1 MLQRLLL
8 YNWVSFSGNFGKFR
22 RASPPVPNR
31 NPSLGRVKR
40 FQFQFFNFL
49 RRVCL
54 LHWTPYKQKTNRNI
68 YWFVLSLSRIFI
80 DIQTNIN
87 FGNIF
92 FFSFYNCKQP
102 SFDLTRYSTILSCSS
117 SNTNSLNL
125 CLLKSTGK
133 WLVYS
138 TQNGHFYA
146 YIHELHVVLESL
158 TTGIIAWVVVCS
170 LKTKW

>member
-92 FFSFYNCKQP
+92 FFHFTTASSPALISLATVRYYLVQVQIQIPLICVFWNQQVN
-102 SFDLTRYSTILSCSS
+102 DLFIVHKMAISMPISTSYMLS
-117 SNTNSLNL
+117 
-125 CLLKSTGK
+125 
-133 WLVYS
+133 
-138 TQNGHFYA
+138 
-146 YIHELHVVLESL
+146 
-158 TTGIIAWVVVCS
+158 
-170 LKTKW
+170 